1 MTIPRPAWGW
11 QFTPDELKKLEP
23 LQPMESM
30 TREWAWGGSTGKGVK
45 VAVIDSGIET
55 THPAING
62 PVNGFVAISQGPEGL
77 IYDTEPHQDL
87 YGHGTACA
95 AIIRSMAP
103 ECELYS
109 VRVLGSSLIGRG
121 AIFAAGLRWC
131 VENGMHVCNLS
142 LGTTKKDFYAIFHE
156 LTDQAY
162 FQNTILV
169 TAANNMPVP
178 SFPSVYSSVISVASH
193 ETPDPYLYYYNPNP
207 PVEFGAHG
215 ISVELAWLN
224 GKYLT
229 ATGNSF
235 AAPHIAGIITR
246 ILGKHPQLTLFQLK
260 TILRATSANVTDE
273 VAGAE

>member
-1 MTIPRPAWGW
+1 MTIHRPAWGW
-11 QFTPDELKKLEP
+11 QFSPDELRKLAP
-23 LQPMESM
+23 LQPMESV

-55 THPAING
+55 THPAVNG
-62 PVNGFVAISQGPEGL
+62 PVHGFVAISQGPEGL

-109 VRVLGSSLIGRG
+109 VRVLGASLIGRG

-142 LGTTKKDFYAIFHE
+142 LGTTKKDFYATFHE

-162 FQNTILV
+162 FKNTILV

-178 SFPSVYSSVISVASH
+178 SFPSVYSSVISVAS
-193 ETPDPYLYYYNPNP
+193 
-207 PVEFGAHG
+207 
-215 ISVELAWLN
+215 
-224 GKYLT
+224 
-229 ATGNSF
+229 
-235 AAPHIAGIITR
+235 
-246 ILGKHPQLTLFQLK
+246 
-260 TILRATSANVTDE
+260 
-273 VAGAE
+273 